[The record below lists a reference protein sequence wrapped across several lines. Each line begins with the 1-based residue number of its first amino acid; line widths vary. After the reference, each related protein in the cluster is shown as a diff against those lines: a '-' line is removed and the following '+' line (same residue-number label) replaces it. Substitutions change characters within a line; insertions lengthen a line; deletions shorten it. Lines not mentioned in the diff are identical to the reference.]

1 MAIRR
6 GAPCRI
12 ALAFALLLAALAAL
26 AQPQPEPQPVR
37 LDVVGIDVR
46 GLEEAESRNAMAAI
60 TLARLSDRQRRGLSE
75 PRLQFLLRRIPE
87 EVAASLEPFGW
98 YSPAVEVRREPGPE
112 GLRIVVDVRPGEPV
126 TVRRFEAGIDGAAK
140 DDRFI
145 RREIERIGPDEGERF
160 VHGEYEAGKQRA
172 ERKLAERGYFK
183 ARRAEASVEV
193 RRAQKTADVRLRWD
207 SGPRHKLGAARFG
220 DNQFRPGLLAPLV
233 NWQPGDAYHRNRLL
247 RLQDRLTQ
255 LDYFALVEV
264 VPDEDGIGDDLQVP
278 IDIRTTPAK
287 RTSYTGALSVGSDTG
302 LGLRGAMNRRWV
314 NERGHKWLADAG
326 WSQRRIEADTQYRV
340 PSLGRLPGWW
350 SGELGYLE
358 EDPRKATGF
367 ERTDLRLGW
376 QGQRLPWTLGAGVV
390 FARETKVAAAQR
402 SIGEPILTLLYPEV
416 TAAWREVDDPL
427 WPGQAR
433 QLTATLRG
441 GLVEAAGRREHFLQF
456 ELGANWLQTLGE
468 AQRLV
473 LRAAIGTTALGG
485 DLDPQSFP
493 TSLRYFAGGDR
504 SIRGY
509 GYRAVGPR
517 IEGEVVGA
525 LHRVVASAEYQYDL
539 TPQWGA
545 AVFVDGGDAFDSRHG
560 FEARLGAGIG
570 ARWRSPVGLVAIDL
584 ARGLDEAAG
593 GGIRLHI
600 GFGVGF

>member
-1 MAIRR
+1 MSTSVLRRLAVMAV
-6 GAPCRI
+6 GWGLSLLPA
-12 ALAFALLLAALAAL
+12 ALLAQEPARPVPGLDQKAAYAASQAVL
-26 AQPQPEPQPVR
+26 GRTIGDHTLLDREGKPVR
-37 LDVVGIDVR
+37 LSSFR
-46 GLEEAESRNAMAAI
+46 GKPLLVSFIYTGCFQVCPATTRSLDETVCA
-60 TLARLSDRQRRGLSE
+60 
-75 PRLQFLLRRIPE
+75 LQ
-87 EVAASLEPFGW
+87 G
-98 YSPAVEVRREPGPE
+98 
-112 GLRIVVDVRPGEPV
+112 
-126 TVRRFEAGIDGAAK
+126 
-140 DDRFI
+140 
-145 RREIERIGPDEGERF
+145 
-160 VHGEYEAGKQRA
+160 
-172 ERKLAERGYFK
+172 
-183 ARRAEASVEV
+183 
-193 RRAQKTADVRLRWD
+193 
-207 SGPRHKLGAARFG
+207 RFG

-247 RLQDRLTQ
+247 RLQERLTQ

-278 IDIRTTPAK
+278 IDIRTTPAR

-314 NERGHKWLADAG
+314 NDRGHKWLADAA

-358 EDPRKATGF
+358 EDPRIAAGF

-376 QGQRLPWTLGAGVV
+376 QGQRQPWALGGAVV

-402 SIGEPILTLLYPEV
+402 SRGEPVLTLLYPEV
-416 TAAWREVDDPL
+416 TATWREVDDPL
-427 WPGQAR
+427 WPEQAR
-433 QLTATLRG
+433 QLTATVRG
-441 GLVEAAGRREHFLQF
+441 GLVEAAGRRERFLQF

-468 AQRLV
+468 SQRLV
-473 LRAAIGTTALGG
+473 LRAAIGTTALDG

-509 GYRAVGPR
+509 GYHAIGPR

-525 LHRVVASAEYQYDL
+525 LHRVVASAEYQFDL

-545 AVFVDGGDAFDSRHG
+545 ALFVDAGDAFDSRHG
-560 FEARLGAGIG
+560 FEARLGAGVG

-584 ARGLDEAAG
+584 ARGLDEGVERGARAWLRRHDERVYSFVDATSFVVMRRERLGEALAFDGDFGAAG
-593 GGIRLHI
+593 FVEVRPET
-600 GFGVGF
+600 